1 MDTRGKLVLLEA
13 LCALVK
19 RLDAKIVFFVGIG
32 LLRLLDKV
40 VCRMGLPGSAFI
52 DGILV
57 WKQGGADC
65 AFARMVKNLPDF
77 FQNRGGLRRKWGI
90 FRRYLRA
97 LRLRVRFHQR

>member
-1 MDTRGKLVLLEA
+1 MDARGKLILLEV

-19 RLDAKIVFFVGIG
+19 HLDAKIVFFVGIG
-32 LLRLLDKV
+32 LLGLLDRV
-40 VCRMGLPGSAFI
+40 VCRMGLPGSVFI

-77 FQNRGGLRRKWGI
+77 FSKSG
-90 FRRYLRA
+90 
-97 LRLRVRFHQR
+97 RFA